1 MKARSRQTP
10 IRFSGPPSNLRAR
23 VALPVDLVQPR
34 IIIGAEEFS
43 LRASGDN
50 DTIHGLAFSM
60 PDDTTPCKLD
70 GQVVLGEAT
79 HPAVVTIKL
88 RPKILVEPGRIELKA
103 PAGQSVKTT
112 LNVTNL
118 GNLALDFDA
127 DKTVILREA
136 GILGRSVAAAFKK
149 RDRDIADKLIA
160 LGEKIR
166 HTPIHELSVAG
177 KMSPA
182 TLGIGAHS
190 TVSLTLGI
198 PKDIDVAARWSGS
211 LALLGTRIRVSVE
224 PTTPVREAS

>member
-1 MKARSRQTP
+1 MKARSRQIP

-23 VALPVDLVQPR
+23 VALPVDLVEPR
-34 IIIGAEEFS
+34 IIIGASEWS
-43 LRASGDN
+43 LRVSGDD

-60 PDDTTPCKLD
+60 PDDTTPCELD
-70 GQVVLGEAT
+70 GQVVLGDAT
-79 HPAVVTIKL
+79 YPALVTIQL

-118 GNLALDFDA
+118 GNLALEFDV

-136 GILGRSVAAAFKK
+136 GILGRSVASAFKK

-182 TLGIGAHS
+182 TLEVGAHS

-198 PKDIDVAARWSGS
+198 PKDIDVDTKWSGS

-224 PTTPVREAS
+224 PTTPVRKAS